1 MLVLRTHPV
10 GSVVSNVERRFVHL
24 PVFVLAPLHEA
35 VDDDAQAPI
44 SHGYR
49 CQGPTCFSS
58 QFPKTNYS
66 SGFVTM
72 RRMYGYGGRHLVLS
86 GASMGRGCHESVM
99 GIVMNGTL
107 LYIRTIGAGLSVERC
122 CGSSS

>member
-1 MLVLRTHPV
+1 MAWTMKEEPNGDAQPPDRPALVVAALCQALCPVFPQGFLRILFRPETHCVLVLRTHPV
-10 GSVVSNVERRFVHL
+10 GSVVSNVKRRFVHL

-58 QFPKTNYS
+58 HFQRQSKGSYS
-66 SGFVTM
+66 D
-72 RRMYGYGGRHLVLS
+72 RK
-86 GASMGRGCHESVM
+86 
-99 GIVMNGTL
+99 
-107 LYIRTIGAGLSVERC
+107 RTAC
-122 CGSSS
+122 

>member
-1 MLVLRTHPV
+1 MGLANATASLRTASVRQDQRKYCVLVLRTHPV
-10 GSVVSNVERRFVHL
+10 GSVVSNVQGRFVHL

-58 QFPKTNYS
+58 HFQRQSKGSY
-66 SGFVTM
+66 
-72 RRMYGYGGRHLVLS
+72 LVLVW
-86 GASMGRGCHESVM
+86 GGHVMKASW
-99 GIVMNGTL
+99 
-107 LYIRTIGAGLSVERC
+107 A
-122 CGSSS
+122 SS